1 MNKKLRWITETAVM
15 LALLLAFQW
24 LGSYVSGKIAKQI
37 VTGSLVNCVL
47 AVSVLYIGYGSGIT
61 IALISPI
68 FAFFL
73 GINQNPLAIAPI
85 MVGNVCFVVLLRL
98 ICGKTGKPF
107 WKQPIAW
114 LTAAVTKY
122 GVMHALAV
130 WLMCDLL
137 GPTLTSAGIMTAKLN
152 KQLLMAFDYPQLI
165 AALVGGALAL
175 AIWPVLRKALKK

>member
-24 LGSYVSGKIAKQI
+24 VGGTIQGQITKQI

-47 AVSVLYIGYGSGIT
+47 AVAVLYVGYSSGVT

-73 GINQNPLAIAPI
+73 AINQNPLAIFPI

-98 ICGKTGKPF
+98 ISGKTGKPL
-107 WKQPIAW
+107 WRSAVAW
-114 LTAAVTKY
+114 LTAAAVKF
-122 GVMHALAV
+122 GVMYVLAV
-130 WLMCDLL
+130 WIIRDLL
-137 GPTLTSAGIMTAKLN
+137 GDFLTTAGMMTPQWN
-152 KQLLMAFDYPQLI
+152 KQLGAAFNYPQLV
-165 AALVGGALAL
+165 AALIGGALAL
-175 AIWPVLRKALKK
+175 AILPALRKALKR

>member
-1 MNKKLRWITETAVM
+1 MNKKIRWITETAVM

-24 LGSYVSGKIAKQI
+24 LGGNIAEFITKQI
-37 VTGSLVNCVL
+37 VTGTLVNCVL
-47 AVSVLYIGYGSGIT
+47 AVSVLCVGYASGIS
-61 IALISPI
+61 ISLISPI
-68 FAFFL
+68 FAFML
-73 GINQNPLAIAPI
+73 GINTNPLAIGPI

-98 ICGKTGKPF
+98 ICGRQGKPF

-137 GPTLTSAGIMTAKLN
+137 GPFLTSSGVMTPQLN
-152 KQLLMAFDYPQLI
+152 KQLLKAFDYPQLI
-165 AALVGGALAL
+165 AALIGGALAL
-175 AIWPVLRKALKK
+175 AIWPILRKAIKK